1 VTREQVQSD
10 AVLAIKRADYRGI
23 VDVSPRVGKSKI
35 LIDAIK
41 DKKDWK
47 IAICSPYKTIQNSWD
62 SEFEKWTLGYEVE
75 NICSRSLS
83 KLSTGLDLLVV
94 DEIQTLSNN
103 QIDWIIKKAPRRV
116 LGLTGTLSTETKYEL
131 RSRLSMSSIFSYTI
145 EQAIRDGIISNF
157 EVLLVG
163 CNLNSSRRD
172 VASGTKKRPTLTTEK
187 GHYDFLTSQFEKF
200 RQLSYRDA
208 SFVSLKEL
216 YARQRMNFI
225 YGAGSKLGVAKKIVD
240 SVGRVMVFTGRREQA
255 EMLCDHSHHSG
266 NKKEDNLGKFVEGEI
281 NKLAVIEMVN
291 MGVTIPNLK
300 RAVIHQM
307 KSNSEMSLQKVLRV
321 CNLEDDMIAK
331 IYVTYYKD
339 TVDYRWTK
347 EAFAGVDERRVR
359 EIDESDLNREL
370 SNP

>member
-1 VTREQVQSD
+1 MTRDQVQAN
-10 AVLAIKRADYRGI
+10 AVEAIQRADYRGI
-23 VDVSPRVGKSKI
+23 LDVSPRVGKSKI

-103 QIDWIIKKAPRRV
+103 QIEWIIKKAPRRV

-131 RSRLSMSSIFSYTI
+131 RSRLSMSPIFTYSI

-163 CNLNSSRRD
+163 CNLDSTSR
-172 VASGTKKRPTLTTEK
+172 VVPSGTKKKPLVTTEK
-187 GHYDFLTSQFEKF
+187 GHYDFLTNQFERF
-200 RQLSYRDA
+200 RKLSYRDA
-208 SFVSLKEL
+208 SYTSIKEL

-225 YGAGSKLGVAKKIVD
+225 YSADSKLRVAKKIVD
-240 SVGRVMVFTGRREQA
+240 AGGRVMAFTGRKEQA
-255 EMLCDHSHHSG
+255 EVLCSHAHHSQ
-266 NKKEDNLGKFVEGEI
+266 NKKEDNLGKFIEGEV

-300 RAVIHQM
+300 KAVIHQM

-321 CNLEDDMIAK
+321 CNLEDDAVAK

-339 TVDYRWTK
+339 TVDYKWTK
-347 EAFAGVDERRVR
+347 EAFGSVSEGRIR
-359 EIDESDLNREL
+359 EIDESDLDREL